1 MDIPPLC
8 ATSFPMR
15 NASIPPGS
23 CMLLEFPPWRSL
35 YFSGGCES
43 YVTESMILPP
53 VTISGIVS
61 SVTATLWC
69 GLVNSTDSPDSLVFS
84 PRHSSSLNARK
95 AVVYKWLSMSV
106 RYEMCGM

>member
-53 VTISGIVS
+53 GPISRIVS

-69 GLVNSTDSPDSLVFS
+69 GLVNSTDSPTRWSFLHAIV
-84 PRHSSSLNARK
+84 RLLNARK